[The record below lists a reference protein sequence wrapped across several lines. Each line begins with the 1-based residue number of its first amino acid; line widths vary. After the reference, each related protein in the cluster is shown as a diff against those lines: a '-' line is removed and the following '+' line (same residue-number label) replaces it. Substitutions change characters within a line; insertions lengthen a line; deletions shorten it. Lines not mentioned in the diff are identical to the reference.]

1 MSVNPSQ
8 VDLISRLINATTVRQ
23 RVISQNVANVNT
35 PGYRRQEVNF
45 EDRLRDA
52 LKHHDVEGAMEVEPE
67 MRQTAG
73 LAERSDGNN
82 VDIDMEMGQLTKNS
96 ILFETYSQILATK
109 LGMLRSA
116 ISGDA

>member
-1 MSVNPSQ
+1 
-8 VDLISRLINATTVRQ
+8 
-23 RVISQNVANVNT
+23 
-35 PGYRRQEVNF
+35 
-45 EDRLRDA
+45 
-52 LKHHDVEGAMEVEPE
+52 MEVEPE
-67 MRQTAG
+67 MRQTEG